1 MTVTTTQYHVMDWS
15 HLLVVRLHGFDEKPH
30 PGSLVTFSHGHHDR
44 SRLAVDLCPFILGRK
59 GKLEVFKEG
68 NDHDLHLKDSV
79 GGFIDQS
86 L

>member
-1 MTVTTTQYHVMDWS
+1 
-15 HLLVVRLHGFDEKPH
+15 
-30 PGSLVTFSHGHHDR
+30 
-44 SRLAVDLCPFILGRK
+44 VDLCPFILGRK

-68 NDHDLHLKDSV
+68 NDYDLHLKDSV